1 MAETLDRALFNV
13 DLMVIGP
20 QQLPFMGE
28 VTSLGIFE
36 NNSKVFDPK
45 GLFSIDIFGQVG
57 SKARLEK
64 PGYIDLRMPI
74 LHPLVYKHVITLN
87 KIYDPIMAGKLIARY
102 DADIGDFVEDKSN
115 GSTGYAYFMQYLPY
129 LQFKNPNKSQD
140 RGQRIALVE
149 KYRSQEFHL
158 DKLFVIPAGMR
169 DYYIDAKGRPTID
182 EINDI
187 YRKILIATNLL
198 RNNAITQ
205 DNIATFDTP
214 RYKIQNLVL
223 DVFMYIQ
230 NLVEGKRGF
239 MEGKWASRAIM
250 GGTRNVLTSSTSTIK
265 DLNDP
270 SAAGY
275 NHTIVGLYQYVKA
288 AEPLAMHYIMKKFV
302 IGAINP
308 YSNTVRVVDAK
319 TMETTYK
326 TVDVKAKDAWL
337 KREGLTSM
345 FNKLKQDVI
354 KNQPAKVG
362 DDYLCLVEDT
372 KDRIVVVKDTNNLPE
387 GVNKKNLRPITYGEL
402 VYIAVAETVKDVRC
416 TVTRYPIT
424 GVGSIYPS
432 RVYLKTTDVG
442 RRVVVHMDGRDEEV
456 FEYPIA
462 GRQYISSITV
472 HSSHTGALGAD
483 FDGDSLLG
491 CVITRRTKIVPNDII
506 NELDSKSNINNKK
519 EQNMP
524 VVNKRVTYSG
534 GLINLKDFPRGN
546 LIKKE
551 GNKEYYE
558 VPEDI
563 EILTVWNNDLKWVHP
578 ESYSIHTD
586 LTMLNVKMIGGAT
599 LQCSNDHSIVSIDKE
614 LNYYRTNPVKGMT
627 VPKVKNA
634 YDKYVKP
641 SRLKYTIQEEGIEFK
656 LNNDLGYLFGA
667 IIGDGWVNHMNET
680 GVIPNPN
687 DIMIATVHDAIANKI
702 DNVLKSYGFE
712 NSMYTI
718 RKEHEFDNG
727 KYEHAKRTW
736 KFKPVANL
744 LRKYIGHLAI
754 NKHLP
759 SFWCQTP
766 IGFRWGL
773 LSGLIDTDGTACITA
788 LGKHRI
794 AYSTT
799 SQTLAYEIA
808 ALISSLGMTPSVSL
822 ATRKSGTVE
831 YGIAITIGTAKAA
844 IGNMKLYNEK
854 KASELEKIFN
864 YLSTGN
870 TITFTPNIPTEK
882 VYELRRF
889 LYAKKDMPLASR
901 CSDAIKRAHPE
912 YGCYFAKHMFTPI
925 LKAYPEF
932 FDNDPFW
939 AKYKA
944 LVLDENITWEVVDEV
959 TPLPEITEAYDLTTP
974 PYCTFVME
982 NGIVV
987 YDTVSFNLLYTKES
1001 IVEVDKMLVSKSYYL
1016 TPEGNFNY
1024 PAANDILNLVVK
1036 HLTD

>member
-36 NNSKVFDPK
+36 NNSKVFDHK

-87 KIYDPIMAGKLIARY
+87 KIYDPILAGKLIARY

-198 RNNAITQ
+198 RNNSITQ

-250 GGTRNVLTSSTSTIK
+250 GGTRNVLTSSTSNIK

-288 AEPLAMHYIMKKFV
+288 AEPLAMHHVMKKFV

-326 TVDVKAKDAWL
+326 TIDVKAKDAWL

-354 KNQPAKVG
+354 KNQP
-362 DDYLCLVEDT
+362 
-372 KDRIVVVKDTNNLPE
+372 PE

-416 TVTRYPIT
+416 TVTRYPVT

-442 RRVVVHMDGRDEEV
+442 RKAKVLLDGQEFEV
-456 FEYPIA
+456 YEYPIA
-462 GRQYISSITV
+462 GRQYVSSITV

-483 FDGDSLLG
+483 FDGD
-491 CVITRRTKIVPNDII
+491 
-506 NELDSKSNINNKK
+506 
-519 EQNMP
+519 
-524 VVNKRVTYSG
+524 
-534 GLINLKDFPRGN
+534 
-546 LIKKE
+546 
-551 GNKEYYE
+551 
-558 VPEDI
+558 
-563 EILTVWNNDLKWVHP
+563 
-578 ESYSIHTD
+578 
-586 LTMLNVKMIGGAT
+586 
-599 LQCSNDHSIVSIDKE
+599 
-614 LNYYRTNPVKGMT
+614 
-627 VPKVKNA
+627 
-634 YDKYVKP
+634 
-641 SRLKYTIQEEGIEFK
+641 
-656 LNNDLGYLFGA
+656 
-667 IIGDGWVNHMNET
+667 
-680 GVIPNPN
+680 
-687 DIMIATVHDAIANKI
+687 
-702 DNVLKSYGFE
+702 
-712 NSMYTI
+712 
-718 RKEHEFDNG
+718 
-727 KYEHAKRTW
+727 
-736 KFKPVANL
+736 
-744 LRKYIGHLAI
+744 
-754 NKHLP
+754 
-759 SFWCQTP
+759 
-766 IGFRWGL
+766 
-773 LSGLIDTDGTACITA
+773 
-788 LGKHRI
+788 
-794 AYSTT
+794 
-799 SQTLAYEIA
+799 
-808 ALISSLGMTPSVSL
+808 LISM
-822 ATRKSGTVE
+822 
-831 YGIAITIGTAKAA
+831 
-844 IGNMKLYNEK
+844 
-854 KASELEKIFN
+854 
-864 YLSTGN
+864 
-870 TITFTPNIPTEK
+870 NI
-882 VYELRRF
+882 
-889 LYAKKDMPLASR
+889 
-901 CSDAIKRAHPE
+901 
-912 YGCYFAKHMFTPI
+912 
-925 LKAYPEF
+925 
-932 FDNDPFW
+932 
-939 AKYKA
+939 
-944 LVLDENITWEVVDEV
+944 
-959 TPLPEITEAYDLTTP
+959 
-974 PYCTFVME
+974 
-982 NGIVV
+982 
-987 YDTVSFNLLYTKES
+987 LYTKES
-1001 IVEVDKMLVSKSYYL
+1001 LDEVDRMLVSKSYYL
-1016 TPEGNFNY
+1016 TPEGNFIY
-1024 PAANDILNLVVK
+1024 PATNDVLNLVVK